1 MVSSLMNRVNLR
13 EMIMLP
19 WMFRL
24 VVVSVLFLMGCS
36 TSSYGQTRNVILLI
50 GDGMGPEQVRAAG
63 MYAYGEA
70 GTLVFEEFPYQTRMT
85 TFSTDHK
92 VTDSAAAATAMATG
106 RKVNN
111 GVISIALP
119 GDKSDIPSLLEQCKA
134 MKKSTGLITTVSI
147 TDATPAGFGAHDIS
161 RKSDWEIAKDY
172 LERSRPEVLMGGGS
186 IGMSRA
192 AAESAGYSIFWTAQ
206 ALRNL
211 DPETA
216 ERVCGLFG
224 AEIPYESD
232 GVGDLPHLSQMTET
246 ALRILNKDPDGFFLM
261 VEGGKIDRG
270 CHDNNLQRAIGE
282 VLEFDRAIRVVLNW
296 AKNREDTLIV
306 VTADHETGGLQIVK
320 NNGVWNYPT
329 VRWSTKG
336 HSSEKVSVYAWGDQA
351 QQFVGPMD
359 NTDIHKFILEAVKA
373 KQTETK

>member
-1 MVSSLMNRVNLR
+1 
-13 EMIMLP
+13 
-19 WMFRL
+19 
-24 VVVSVLFLMGCS
+24 MGCS

-50 GDGMGPEQVRAAG
+50 GDGMGPNQVRAAG

-70 GTLVFEEFPYQTRMT
+70 GTLVFEDFPYQTRMT
-85 TFSTDHK
+85 TGSADHN

-111 GVISIALP
+111 GVISVAIP
-119 GDKSDIPSLLEQCKA
+119 GDGSDIPTVLEQCREL
-134 MKKSTGLITTVSI
+134 KKSVGLVTTVPI
-147 TDATPAGFGAHDIS
+147 THATPAGFGAHDNS
-161 RKSDWEIAKDY
+161 RQSDWEIAKDY

-186 IGMSRA
+186 IGMSKA
-192 AAESAGYSIFWTAQ
+192 AAESSGYSIFWTAQ

-211 DPETA
+211 DTETA
-216 ERVCGLFG
+216 DRVCGLFG
-224 AEIPYESD
+224 AEIPYESE

-246 ALRILNKDPDGFFLM
+246 ALRILNQDPDGFFLM
-261 VEGGKIDRG
+261 VEGGKIDWA
-270 CHDNNLQRAIGE
+270 CHDNHLPKAIGE
-282 VLEFDRAIRVVLNW
+282 VLEFDRAVRIVLNW
-296 AKNREDTLIV
+296 ARNREDTLIV
-306 VTADHETGGLQIVK
+306 VTSDHETGGLQVIK

-336 HSSEKVSVYAWGDQA
+336 HSAAKVPVYAWGVQA